1 MRFKFYEIKFD
12 LTYECHQTLSKDV
25 LLTFWGVS
33 VNVKFDLKIDLIM
46 SESNYIKFFFFNLH
60 HSLSV

>member
-1 MRFKFYEIKFD
+1 MRFKIYEIKFD

-25 LLTFWGVS
+25 LLTFWGGS

-46 SESNYIKFFFFNLH
+46 SESHYVKFSFF
-60 HSLSV
+60 

>member
-33 VNVKFDLKIDLIM
+33 VNVNFDLKIDLIM
-46 SESNYIKFFFFNLH
+46 SESHYVKFSFF
-60 HSLSV
+60 